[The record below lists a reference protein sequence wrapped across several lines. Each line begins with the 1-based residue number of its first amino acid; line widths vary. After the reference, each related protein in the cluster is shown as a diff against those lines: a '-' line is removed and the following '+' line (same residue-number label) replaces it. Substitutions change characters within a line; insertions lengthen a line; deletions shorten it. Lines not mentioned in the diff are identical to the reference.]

1 MSTIVNARS
10 PYYLKYTSAGN
21 QIERVEVR
29 VYIWSGLLTAVPTT
43 ATYTIDKTPLVAA
56 TDNNVV
62 IEISQLIRDYL
73 YTDFYT
79 DAQDAVWVRVE
90 DDIYDGDEIPTS
102 NNQTFLAF
110 DGFGYFEEGANPR
123 QSTDPTQSSYTPM
136 VLQSNMT
143 AYFVSGRDIKIPVFS
158 ETAPTVTTDI
168 GSGKWDGNDNFWET
182 VNVAWQNVDND
193 LTITDSNNS
202 ADKIQYVIITSE
214 GAVTGDTITFT
225 STVGNSQTQTITLVE
240 ICERRG
246 FDPYRAVFYNKYGT
260 LQSFWVTQKSS
271 VKTNT
276 SSEQYESN
284 TIDSTGSGVTYNVR
298 KHNRKR
304 FQVVASQSVSTN
316 TPLLDDTQNEPLEQL
331 IMAEDVWL
339 EKAESEALPVVI
351 KTESVVRK
359 TGVNDKALIQYG
371 LDFEY
376 AFSKINNIR

>member
-1 MSTIVNARS
+1 MSTIINARS

-21 QIERVEVR
+21 QIERVVVR
-29 VYIWSGLLTAVPTT
+29 VYIWNGLLTSVPTT
-43 ATYTIDKTPLVAA
+43 ATYTIDKTPLVAN

-62 IEISQLIRDYL
+62 IEISELIRDYL
-73 YTDFYT
+73 YTDYYT

-143 AYFVSGRDIKIPVFS
+143 VYFVSGRDIKIPVFS

-168 GSGKWDGNDNFWET
+168 GNGKWDGNDNFWET

-193 LTITDSNNS
+193 LTITDSNDS

-214 GAVTGDTITFT
+214 GAETGDTITFT
-225 STVGNSQTQTITLVE
+225 STVGNSQTQVVTLIE
-240 ICERRG
+240 ICEPK
-246 FDPYRAVFYNKYGT
+246 FDKYRSVFYNKFGA
-260 LQSFWVTQKSS
+260 LQSFWVTKKSTLTTN
-271 VKTNT
+271 VKAEEYN
-276 SSEQYESN
+276 SN
-284 TIDSTGSGVTYNVR
+284 LIDTTGSNVTYNIR

-304 FQVVASQSVSTN
+304 FQVSANQSISTN
-316 TPLLDDTQNEPLEQL
+316 TTLLDESQNEPLEQL
-331 IMAEDVWL
+331 LMSEQVWL
-339 EKAESEALPVVI
+339 EETSDNALPVI
-351 KTESVVRK
+351 IRTSTSKRK
-359 TGVNDKALIQYG
+359 TGVNDKALIQYT

-376 AFSKINNIR
+376 AYSKINDIR

>member
-1 MSTIVNARS
+1 MSTIINARS

-21 QIERVEVR
+21 QIEQVVVR
-29 VYIWSGLLTAVPTT
+29 VYIWNGLLTSVPTT
-43 ATYTIDKTPLVAA
+43 ATYTIDKTPLVAN

-123 QSTDPTQSSYTPM
+123 QSTDPTQTSYTPM
-136 VLQSNMT
+136 ILQSNMT
-143 AYFVSGRDIKIPVFS
+143 VYFVSGRDIKIPVFS

-168 GSGKWDGNDNFWET
+168 GNGKWDGNDNFWET
-182 VNVAWQNVDND
+182 VNVAWQNVNND

-225 STVGNSQTQTITLVE
+225 STVGNSQTQVIKLVE
-240 ICERRG
+240 VCEPR
-246 FDPYRAVFYNKYGT
+246 FDNFRSVFYNKFGA
-260 LQSFWVTQKSS
+260 LQSFWVCKKS
-271 VKTNT
+271 VLTTKT
-276 SSEQYESN
+276 SSEEFQSN
-284 TIDSTGSGVTYNVR
+284 TIDASGSSVTYNTR
-298 KHNRKR
+298 KHNTKR
-304 FQVVASQSVSTN
+304 FQVTSMQSINTN

-331 IMAEDVWL
+331 MMSEDVWL
-339 EKAESEALPVVI
+339 EKVEGDALPVVI
-351 KTESVVRK
+351 KTESLARK
-359 TGVNDKALIQYG
+359 TGVNDKIIQYSI
-371 LDFEY
+371 DFHY

>member
-1 MSTIVNARS
+1 MSTIINARS

-21 QIERVEVR
+21 QIERVVVR
-29 VYIWSGLLTAVPTT
+29 VYIWNGLLTSVPTT
-43 ATYTIDKTPLVAA
+43 ATYTIDKTPLVDD

-62 IEISQLIRDYL
+62 IEVSQLIRDYL

-123 QSTDPTQSSYTPM
+123 QSTDPTQTSYTPM
-136 VLQSNMT
+136 ILQSNMT
-143 AYFVSGRDIKIPVFS
+143 VYFVSGRDIKIPVFS

-168 GSGKWDGNDNFWET
+168 GNGKWDGNDNFWET
-182 VNVAWQNVDND
+182 VNVAWQNVGND

-225 STVGNSQTQTITLVE
+225 STVGNSQTQVIKLVE
-240 ICERRG
+240 VCETR
-246 FDPYRAVFYNKYGT
+246 FDNFRSVFYNKFGA
-260 LQSFWVTQKSS
+260 LQSFWVCKKS
-271 VKTNT
+271 VLTTKT
-276 SSEQYESN
+276 SSEEFQSN
-284 TIDSTGSGVTYNVR
+284 TIDASGSSVTYNTR
-298 KHNRKR
+298 KHNTKR
-304 FQVVASQSVSTN
+304 FQVTSMQSINTN

-331 IMAEDVWL
+331 MMSEDVWL
-339 EKAESEALPVVI
+339 EKVEGDALPVVI
-351 KTESVVRK
+351 KTESLARK
-359 TGVNDKALIQYG
+359 TGVNDKMIQYSI
-371 LDFEY
+371 DFHY

>member
-1 MSTIVNARS
+1 MSTIINARS
-10 PYYLKYTSAGN
+10 PYYLKYTKSGQ
-21 QIERVEVR
+21 QIERVEFR
-29 VYIWSGLLTAVPTT
+29 IYIYSGLLSAVPTT
-43 ATYTIDKTPLVAA
+43 VTYRLEKIPLVAE

-73 YTDFYT
+73 YTDYYT

-110 DGFGYFEEGANPR
+110 DGFGDFEEGANPR

-143 AYFVSGRDIKIPVFS
+143 VYFVSGRDIKIPVFS

-168 GSGKWDGNDNFWET
+168 GSGKWDGNNNFWET

-202 ADKIQYVIITSE
+202 ADKIQYVILTSE

-225 STVGNSQTQTITLVE
+225 STVGNSQTQVVTLVE
-240 ICERRG
+240 ICEPR
-246 FDPYRAVFYNKYGT
+246 FDKYRSVFYNKFGA
-260 LQSFWVTQKSS
+260 LQSFWLTKKSVITTN
-271 VKTNT
+271 VKDEKYQSNLIDASG
-276 SSEQYESN
+276 SS
-284 TIDSTGSGVTYNVR
+284 VTYNIR
-298 KHNRKR
+298 KHNKKR
-304 FQVVASQSVSTN
+304 FQVLANQLITTN
-316 TPLLDDTQNEPLEQL
+316 TPLLKENQNEPLEQL
-331 IMAEDVWL
+331 LVSEQVWL
-339 EKAESEALPVVI
+339 EETQDNALPVVI
-351 KTESVVRK
+351 RTSNLQRK
-359 TGVNDKALIQYG
+359 TGVNDKAMIQYS

-376 AFSKINNIR
+376 AFNKINDIR

>member
-1 MSTIVNARS
+1 MSTIINARS
-10 PYYLKYTSAGN
+10 PYYLKYTKSGQ
-21 QIERVEVR
+21 QIERVEFR
-29 VYIWSGLLTAVPTT
+29 IYIYSGLLSAVPTT
-43 ATYTIDKTPLVAA
+43 VTYRLEKIPLVAE

-73 YTDFYT
+73 YTDYYT

-90 DDIYDGDEIPTS
+90 DDIYDGDELPTS

-110 DGFGYFEEGANPR
+110 DGFGDFEEGANPR

-143 AYFVSGRDIKIPVFS
+143 VYFVSGRDIKIPVFS

-202 ADKIQYVIITSE
+202 ADKIQYVILTSE

-225 STVGNSQTQTITLVE
+225 STVGNSQTQVVTLVE
-240 ICERRG
+240 ICEPR
-246 FDPYRAVFYNKYGT
+246 FDKYRSVFYNKFGA
-260 LQSFWVTQKSS
+260 LQSFWLTKKSVITTN
-271 VKTNT
+271 VKDEKYQSNLIDASG
-276 SSEQYESN
+276 SS
-284 TIDSTGSGVTYNVR
+284 VTYNIR
-298 KHNRKR
+298 KHNKKR
-304 FQVVASQSVSTN
+304 FQVLANQLITTN
-316 TPLLDDTQNEPLEQL
+316 TPLLKENQNEPLEQL
-331 IMAEDVWL
+331 LVSEQVWL
-339 EKAESEALPVVI
+339 EETQDNALPVVI
-351 KTESVVRK
+351 RTSNLQRK
-359 TGVNDKALIQYG
+359 TGVNDKAMIQYS

-376 AFSKINNIR
+376 AFNKINDIR